1 MRTVST
7 KVPNDVYEELRRKAA
22 SEGLTVSAVLRRLIR
37 EYVGRPQVD
46 QKVDPNLATKEE
58 VDELRRRIDEIEK
71 ELRRI
76 AGISYFMN
84 RKKR

>member
-7 KVPNDVYEELRRKAA
+7 KVPNDIYEELRRKAT

-46 QKVDPNLATKEE
+46 QKVDPSLPTREE
-58 VDELRRRIDEIEK
+58 FEELRRRIDEIEK